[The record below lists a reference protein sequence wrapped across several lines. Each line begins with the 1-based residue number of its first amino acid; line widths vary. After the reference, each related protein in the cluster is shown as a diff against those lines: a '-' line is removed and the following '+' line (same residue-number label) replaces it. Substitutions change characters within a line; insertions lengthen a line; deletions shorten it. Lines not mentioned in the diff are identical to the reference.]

1 MLKTLA
7 KLVTPPKETT
17 GMDAQPTDLPPFV
30 LPDLKMPDLR
40 AVERACARL
49 FSTEDGRLVMRHLQ
63 AAAFMR
69 AYGPDASD
77 AQIRYAEGQRALVG
91 QLIRLIQA
99 GRGA

>member
-1 MLKTLA
+1 
-7 KLVTPPKETT
+7 
-17 GMDAQPTDLPPFV
+17 MDAQPTDLPPFV
-30 LPDLKMPDLR
+30 LSGLKPPDLS

-49 FSTEDGRLVMRHLQ
+49 FSTEDGKLVLHHLQ
-63 AAAFMR
+63 ATAFMR

-91 QLIRLIQA
+91 NLIRLIQA